1 MKFERVQQVRLHEQI
16 IARFN
21 EMADDGQLSPGDRL
35 PPERELL
42 SQLGVSRQVLREA
55 LTVMEAQGML
65 TTTPGG
71 GRVFNGRAPG
81 DVAAFVEALKASA
94 LFEILDAREAIE
106 SKTAELAASNA
117 TEDDITDL
125 RRRIASLEVGRYS
138 FEWNY
143 EFHLAIAEV
152 SGNQILHNLLQL
164 LLQARREIQEHDYL
178 TQEQLTQLFAEH
190 TALIDA
196 IATHDPL
203 AARKAMENH
212 FATTRSAFRQRR
224 EERRHHHRTTS
235 QMPERGAAAQETQ
248 PGTDVNT

>member
-1 MKFERVQQVRLHEQI
+1 MKFARVQQVRLHEQI

-21 EMADDGQLSPGDRL
+21 EMAEDGQLSPGDRL

-42 SQLGVSRQVLREA
+42 AQLGVSRQVLREA

-81 DVAAFVEALKASA
+81 DVGALVEALKASA

-106 SKTAELAASNA
+106 SKSAELAAVNA
-117 TEDDITDL
+117 SQDDVADL
-125 RRRIASLEVGRYS
+125 RRRVASLEVGRYS

-164 LLQARREIQEHDYL
+164 LLHARREVQQHEYL
-178 TQEQLTQLFAEH
+178 SQEQLSQLFAEH

-196 IATHDPL
+196 IATRDPT
-203 AARKAMENH
+203 AARLAMANH
-212 FATTRSAFRQRR
+212 FATTRSAFEQRR
-224 EERRHHHRTTS
+224 EERQMQRTHS
-235 QMPERGAAAQETQ
+235 QVPA
-248 PGTDVNT
+248 GTATHPDA

>member
-21 EMADDGQLSPGDRL
+21 DMADAGELAAGDRL

-42 SQLGVSRQVLREA
+42 AQLGVSRQVLREA

-71 GRVFNGRAPG
+71 GRVFKGRAPG
-81 DVAAFVEALKASA
+81 DVGAFVEALKASA

-106 SKTAELAASNA
+106 SKSAELAAFSA
-117 TEDDITDL
+117 SEDDIADL
-125 RRRIASLEVGRYS
+125 RRRVASLEVGRYS

-152 SGNQILHNLLQL
+152 SGNQILHHLLQL
-164 LLQARREIQEHDYL
+164 LLQARREVQQHDYL

-196 IATHDPL
+196 IATHDPA
-203 AARKAMENH
+203 AARKAMEDH
-212 FATTRSAFRQRR
+212 FATTRSAFQQRR
-224 EERRHHHRTTS
+224 EERQQKQRPTSRTNATPAPRTRAHRAS
-235 QMPERGAAAQETQ
+235 DASK
-248 PGTDVNT
+248 

>member
-21 EMADDGQLSPGDRL
+21 EMADAGELTSGDRL

-81 DVAAFVEALKASA
+81 DIVAFVEALKASA

-117 TEDDITDL
+117 SEDDITDL
-125 RRRIASLEVGRYS
+125 RRRVATLEVGRYS

-164 LLQARREIQEHDYL
+164 LLQARREVQQHDYL

-196 IATHDPL
+196 IATHDPR
-203 AARKAMENH
+203 AARQAMENH
-212 FATTRSAFRQRR
+212 FATTRSAFQQRR
-224 EERRHHHRTTS
+224 EERQHHQRSTNQLHARGTT
-235 QMPERGAAAQETQ
+235 GIDAQRRSDAST
-248 PGTDVNT
+248 

>member
-21 EMADDGQLSPGDRL
+21 EMADAGSLTPGDRL

-42 SQLGVSRQVLREA
+42 AQLGVSRQVLREA

-71 GRVFNGRAPG
+71 GRVFEGRAPG
-81 DVAAFVEALKASA
+81 DVGAFVEALKASA

-106 SKTAELAASNA
+106 CKAAELAALNA
-117 TEDDITDL
+117 NEDDIADL
-125 RRRIASLEVGRYS
+125 RQRIASIEGGNYS

-143 EFHLAIAEV
+143 DFHLAIAEV
-152 SGNQILHNLLQL
+152 SGNHILHNLLQL
-164 LLQARREIQEHDYL
+164 LLQARREVQQQDYL

-196 IATHDPL
+196 IATHDPV
-203 AARKAMENH
+203 AAHSAMSDH
-212 FATTRSAFRQRR
+212 LQTTRTAFQQRHD
-224 EERRHHHRTTS
+224 ERRQQQALVQGHDSPTAIR
-235 QMPERGAAAQETQ
+235 QQ
-248 PGTDVNT
+248 PAGDIAS